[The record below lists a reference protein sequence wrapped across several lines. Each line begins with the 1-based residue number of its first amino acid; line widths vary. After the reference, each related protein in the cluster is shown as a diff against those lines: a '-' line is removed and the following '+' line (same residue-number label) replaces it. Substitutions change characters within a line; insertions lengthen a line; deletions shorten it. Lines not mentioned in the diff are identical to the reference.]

1 VGDSRARALAGAQR
15 ISGRAVS
22 EVLLL
27 PRPRRLE
34 HIAGRGPARDAV
46 PATRLRRSLGR
57 EAFTLT
63 LDARGVWIEHG
74 DEAGLR
80 FASGALAQLRE
91 QSGERLPALRVE
103 DAPDFPVR
111 GFLLDVSRD
120 RVPTRETLARL
131 VEVMALV
138 RLNHLQLYTEHTFA
152 YQGHEAVWR
161 DASALTAEDV
171 RWLGRLCAAHGIELC
186 ANQNTFGH
194 MGRWLAHDAYRA
206 RAECPDGFTTR
217 LGGKLAPG
225 CLAPTP
231 ENAEFALALCR
242 ELLGHHA
249 SRRININ
256 CDETFELGKG
266 ASASE
271 VAARGKARVYL
282 EHLLRIANP
291 LRASG
296 SEVLFWGDMLRDHP
310 ELVRELPRDGLTALV
325 WHYERPLEK
334 LPLPDGAS
342 SLLAELGI
350 TERAFRGF
358 ATQTE
363 AFAEAGFPFW
373 VCPGTS
379 TWNSLLGRWANAR
392 ENLRDA
398 AGIGLARG
406 ARGYLITDW
415 GDNGHMQP
423 PSASWLPLA
432 YGAALAWC
440 GAANRELDM
449 GPALDMLVFRDRT
462 RRLGALV
469 LSLAEAYQG
478 TGKTCLNGSPLFT
491 ELVRGGLL
499 GSFGD
504 ADRERLA
511 VTTAQLDAALA
522 ALPRVRCGSPDGA
535 LIPRELAAA
544 TRLARHGAWRIAR
557 AAGLPAPASAEL
569 RRDLEEAIAE
579 QRASWLA
586 RSRPGGLR
594 DSLARLE
601 ARLGDYEA

>member
-1 VGDSRARALAGAQR
+1 
-15 ISGRAVS
+15 VS
-22 EVLLL
+22 ELLLL

-34 HIAGRGPARDAV
+34 RLAGRGPARDAA

-63 LDARGVWIEHG
+63 LDARGVWVEHG

-80 FASGALAQLRE
+80 WATGALAQLRE
-91 QSGERLPALRVE
+91 QSGERLPALRID

-111 GFLLDVSRD
+111 GFLLDISRD
-120 RVPTRETLARL
+120 RVPTRETLARI
-131 VEVMALV
+131 VEVMALL

-161 DASALTAEDV
+161 DASALTADDV
-171 RWLGRLCAAHGIELC
+171 RWLGRLCAAHGVELC

-194 MGRWLAHDAYRA
+194 MGRWLAHDAYRS

-217 LGGKLAPG
+217 LGTKLAPG
-225 CLAPTP
+225 CLAPSP
-231 ENAEFALALCR
+231 ENAAFALALCR
-242 ELLGHHA
+242 ELLAQHA

-256 CDETFELGKG
+256 CDETFELGRG
-266 ASASE
+266 ASAAD

-282 EHLLRIANP
+282 DHLLRIANP
-291 LRASG
+291 LRSEG
-296 SEVLFWGDMLRDHP
+296 CEVLFWGDMLRDHP
-310 ELVRELPRDGLTALV
+310 ELVGELPRDRLTALV
-325 WHYERPLEK
+325 WHYERPLES
-334 LPLPDGAS
+334 LPVPDALR
-342 SLLAELGI
+342 SLLAELGV

-358 ATQTE
+358 STQTE
-363 AFAEAGFPFW
+363 AFAQAGFPFW

-379 TWNSLLGRWANAR
+379 SWNSLLGRWTNAR

-398 AGIGLARG
+398 ASVGLEGG

-415 GDNGHMQP
+415 GDNGHLQP

-440 GAANRELDM
+440 GAANRDLDM
-449 GPALDMLVFRDRT
+449 APLLDALVFRDRT
-462 RRLGALV
+462 RKLGALA

-499 GSFGD
+499 GSFGQVD
-504 ADRERLA
+504 GERLA
-511 VTTAQLDAALA
+511 EAIAQLDAAIA
-522 ALPRVRCGSPDGA
+522 ALPRVRCESSDGK
-535 LIPRELAAA
+535 LIPRELTAAA
-544 TRLARHGAWRIAR
+544 RLARHGAWRIAR
-557 AAGLPAPASAEL
+557 GAGLPAPGSAAL
-569 RRDLEEAIAE
+569 RRDLGEAIAE

-586 RSRPGGLR
+586 RSRPGGLT

-601 ARLGDYEA
+601 ATLAEYEA

>member
-1 VGDSRARALAGAQR
+1 
-15 ISGRAVS
+15 VS
-22 EVLLL
+22 ELLLL

-34 HIAGRGPARDAV
+34 RLAGRGPARDAA

-80 FASGALAQLRE
+80 WASGALAQLRE
-91 QSGERLPALRVE
+91 QSGERLPALRID

-111 GFLLDVSRD
+111 GFMLDISRD

-152 YQGHEAVWR
+152 YQGHESVWR
-161 DASALTAEDV
+161 DASALTADDV

-217 LGGKLAPG
+217 IGNKLAAG
-225 CLAPTP
+225 CLAPSP

-242 ELLGHHA
+242 ELLAQHA

-266 ASASE
+266 ASAAD
-271 VAARGKARVYL
+271 VAAHGKARVYL
-282 EHLLRIANP
+282 DHLLRIANP
-291 LRASG
+291 LRAAG

-310 ELVRELPRDGLTALV
+310 ELVRELPRERLTALV
-325 WHYERPLEK
+325 WHYERPLES
-334 LPLPDGAS
+334 LPVPDALR
-342 SLLAELGI
+342 SLLAEFGL

-358 ATQTE
+358 TTQTE

-379 TWNSLLGRWANAR
+379 SWNSLLGRWTNAR

-398 AGIGLARG
+398 ASVGLERG

-415 GDNGHMQP
+415 GDNGHLQP
-423 PSASWLPLA
+423 PSVSWLPLA

-449 GPALDMLVFRDRT
+449 APLLDALVFRDQTRT
-462 RRLGALV
+462 LGALV

-478 TGKTCLNGSPLFT
+478 TGKACLNGSPLFT

-499 GSFGD
+499 GSFGEVD
-504 ADRERLA
+504 AARLA
-511 VTTAQLDAALA
+511 ASTAQLDAALA
-522 ALPRVRCGSPDGA
+522 ALPRVRCESSDGA
-535 LIPRELAAA
+535 LIPRELKAAV
-544 TRLARHGAWRIAR
+544 RLARHGAWRIAR
-557 AAGLPAPASAEL
+557 AAGLPAPTDAAL
-569 RRDLEEAIAE
+569 RRDLGEAIAE

-586 RSRPGGLR
+586 RSRPGGLT

-601 ARLGDYEA
+601 ATLADYEG